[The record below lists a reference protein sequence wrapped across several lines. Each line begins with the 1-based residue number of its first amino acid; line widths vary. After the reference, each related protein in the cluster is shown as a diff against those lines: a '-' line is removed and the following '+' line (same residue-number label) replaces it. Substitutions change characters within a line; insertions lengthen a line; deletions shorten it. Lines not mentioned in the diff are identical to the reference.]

1 MIAERRARTQMM
13 HLTTDASLS
22 YRVGEIP
29 FLLTRLVSLI
39 FGEGDPFLSASA
51 PRMSW
56 EVAWAHASS

>member
-1 MIAERRARTQMM
+1 MIAGRHARTQMM
-13 HLTTDASLS
+13 DLTTDAPLS

-51 PRMSW
+51 RRMSW
-56 EVAWAHASS
+56 EGAWAHASS